1 MCRRQRRTS
10 RQRDTGRIG
19 TASACQTT
27 RSESSRFIR
36 RIIDGVIAENQGKA
50 RHPGDLRVALFPS
63 KYSRVRPPGPRAWES
78 RHPLLEADN
87 GAARPPTRRP
97 TSKVNP
103 FFGGSEDTLW
113 PIRLPHPAHQ
123 IVLFPGAFASLI
135 KTRIARLTH
144 AGAARDRPNTHNRRL
159 QDEEPAAQYH
169 PNIPANSYSTCQGT
183 AGEGQSRRSR

>member
-1 MCRRQRRTS
+1 MEEENGDPLASLRIGGLALASESEGTRRQPS
-10 RQRDTGRIG
+10 H
-19 TASACQTT
+19 
-27 RSESSRFIR
+27 FIR
-36 RIIDGVIAENQGKA
+36 RNTDGVIARIQGKA
-50 RHPGDLRVALFPS
+50 RGTGELRVALFPS
-63 KYSRVRPPGPRAWES
+63 KHSRVRPPGPRAWES

-113 PIRLPHPAHQ
+113 PVRLPHPAHQ